1 MTVEKFKTITGK
13 VYHLI
18 PECFTLLDCGDG
30 YFYVNGINITRR
42 HNVQNVDPYYEFLGA
57 LVKKESYGY
66 RAITSNMCPESDYRE
81 NLEGMLFT
89 HVPASMTEW
98 LGYWTGED
106 WILVQMPH
114 PDNIVAPGEA
124 PEITRNKELP
134 PPTLGVSFVL
144 FAEGLN
150 KFYVT
155 QAFNEQ
161 GTPLFMTLQDVPP
174 EFPFPVMPR
183 HLEVPESKEKG
194 FTYAFGNYDWYIVIN
209 P

>member
-1 MTVEKFKTITGK
+1 MITQKFRAINGK

-18 PECFTLLDCGDG
+18 PECFTLLDCGGG
-30 YFYVNGINITRR
+30 YFYVNEINITRR

-57 LVKKESYGY
+57 IIRQEDYGY
-66 RAITSNMCPESDYRE
+66 RAVTNNMCPPADYAES
-81 NLEGMLFT
+81 LEGMLFV

-114 PDNIVAPGEA
+114 SENIAPGEA
-124 PEITRNKELP
+124 PEIVRNKELP
-134 PPTLGVSFVL
+134 PPTKGVSFVL

-150 KFYVT
+150 KFYVV
-155 QAFNEQ
+155 QAFNER

-174 EFPFPVMPR
+174 DFPFPILPR
-183 HLEVPESKEKG
+183 HIVPQSEEKG
-194 FTYAFGNYDWYIVIN
+194 FTYAFGNYEWYMVIN